1 MKTPIALD
9 LEQRILVMDGA
20 MGTMI
25 QQYRLGE
32 SDYRGQRF
40 ADWPSPLKGNND
52 VLSIT
57 QPDCIEHIHYQY
69 LEAGADIIETN
80 TFSSTSVALA
90 DYGMESLAY
99 ELNVASARLAQ
110 KAVAR
115 YRTTHSQDRRPGST
129 EGVAG
134 SARPVFPD

>member
-40 ADWPSPLKGNND
+40 ANWPSPLKGNND

-90 DYGMESLAY
+90 DYEIGRAH
-99 ELNVASARLAQ
+99 V
-110 KAVAR
+110 
-115 YRTTHSQDRRPGST
+115 
-129 EGVAG
+129 
-134 SARPVFPD
+134 